1 MLFDNRFFVNN
12 FRPLKFNFSSRTKVK
27 YQLEY
32 NLISRRRFLKNTA
45 AAVTAGFAGLY
56 YSTGCSSIVNEESML
71 GYGDLLP
78 DPDNILDLP
87 KGFTYTVLSRT
98 GDKMDDGLLLPGAPD
113 AMATFLNADGTTI
126 LIRNHE
132 LSVDS
137 KEAGAFGKKNELLDL
152 IANTDFYDIGK
163 NNNPSLGGTT
173 TLTILPNG
181 KIGKQFLSLAGTVRN
196 CAGGATPWGSWITCE
211 ESVQKKDEHHQKDH
225 GYNFE
230 VPAGVEI
237 TRANPEP
244 LTAMGRFNHEAV
256 AVDPDSGIVYQTEDR
271 GDSLIYRFI
280 PNEQKRLSS
289 GGRLQA
295 LAIVDAPSLD
305 TRNWDKQEVDIGQP
319 METYWIDV
327 ENIQSPEDDLRVQG
341 HAQGA
346 ALFARGEG
354 MWYGS
359 HSIYFA
365 CTNGGPNKKGQVW
378 RYFPSKLEGTADEHA
393 APGKLQLFIEPNNE
407 GVVDHVDN
415 LTIAPWGDVILCED
429 GSDEQFLLGVNNS
442 GEIYKLARNSLNN
455 SELAGA
461 VFAPDGQTLYV
472 NIQRPGLTIAIRG
485 PWIA

>member
-1 MLFDNRFFVNN
+1 M
-12 FRPLKFNFSSRTKVK
+12 
-27 YQLEY
+27 
-32 NLISRRRFLKNTA
+32 ISRRYFLKNTA

-56 YSTGCSSIVNEESML
+56 YSAGCSSKVDEENIPN
-71 GYGDLLP
+71 YGALLP
-78 DPDNILDLP
+78 DPDGILDLP
-87 KGFTYTVLSRT
+87 QGFTYSVLSRT
-98 GDKMDDGLLLPGAPD
+98 GDKMDDGLLLPGGPD

-132 LSVDS
+132 LSVGS
-137 KEAGAFGKKNELLDL
+137 KEAGAFGKENELLNL
-152 IANTDFYDIGK
+152 ISDTDFYDIGR

-211 ESVQKKDEHHQKDH
+211 ESVQRVDKDYQKDH

-237 TRANPEP
+237 SRASPEP

-256 AVDPDSGIVYQTEDR
+256 AVHPASGIVYQTEDR

-280 PNEQKRLSS
+280 PNKPGNLSS

-295 LAIVDAPSLD
+295 LAVVDARSLD
-305 TRNWDKQEVDIGQP
+305 TRNWKNQNVRIGHS
-319 METYWIDV
+319 METYWIDMD
-327 ENIQSPEDDLRVQG
+327 NIHSPEDDLRVRG

-378 RYFPSKLEGTADEHA
+378 RYFPSKLEGTINEHT
-393 APGKLQLFIEPNNE
+393 APGKLQLFIEPNDE

-415 LTIAPWGDVILCED
+415 LTIAPWGDLILCED
-429 GSDEQFLLGVNNS
+429 GSDEQFLLGVKTS
-442 GEIYKLARNSLNN
+442 GEIYKLARNALNN

-472 NIQRPGLTIAIRG
+472 NIQWPGLTIAIRG